1 MAEKEKFYWLK
12 LWRDFF
18 RRTEIRLIEAMPNG
32 KEYVLFYLKLL
43 CEGLDNEGYLLVNKT
58 IPYNEEMLSA
68 ITNTNIDIIRS
79 AVKVFTSMGM
89 MQLMDNGAYYL
100 DEVKRMTGSAVNSD
114 EANRQRRSRENRRV
128 KEISAPDTDVTMCH
142 ELVTNFVTKNNESI
156 EIENRDRDRDRD
168 NNTPLYSPKG
178 GTKSNNSH
186 RSSRTRI
193 LSNEQQALFDKF
205 YKEYPKKRAVAEA
218 EKAWSKINPVPDEA
232 FTEQAIRVVKAK
244 LASGEWSKERIQYIP
259 HPSSFLNEKG
269 YLDETEWSAEDPT
282 GDLRP
287 VMSVEKNPRGYD
299 PSNGFSEEE
308 LDRRKEIYRQLAK
321 EREERGEL

>member
-1 MAEKEKFYWLK
+1 MADKEKFYWLK

-79 AVKVFTSMGM
+79 AVKIFTSMGM

-114 EANRQRRSRENRRV
+114 EANRQRRSREKKRM
-128 KEISAPDTDVTMCH
+128 KEISAPDTDVTNCH
-142 ELVTNFVTKNNESI
+142 GLVTNFVTKNNESI
-156 EIENRDRDRDRD
+156 EIEIENRDRDRDINICPIPEQSD
-168 NNTPLYSPKG
+168 
-178 GTKSNNSH
+178 KSNQIEKKK
-186 RSSRTRI
+186 SSTGK
-193 LSNEQQALFDKF
+193 NKQDDAEQDALFDEAYDF
-205 YKEYPKKRAVAEA
+205 YPRHESRKQARVYWSRIKPAPDKILV
-218 EKAWSKINPVPDEA
+218 EKIKTVVQNKLDSGIWVRGQTKLIPLFGTFINGERWNDELV
-232 FTEQAIRVVKAK
+232 EQPSLFASNAIRTM
-244 LASGEWSKERIQYIP
+244 P
-259 HPSSFLNEKG
+259 
-269 YLDETEWSAEDPT
+269 
-282 GDLRP
+282 
-287 VMSVEKNPRGYD
+287 VEKNPRGYD

-308 LDRRKEIYRQLAK
+308 LERRKERSRQLA
-321 EREERGEL
+321 RERGEL